1 MPRRT
6 RPPTGLFAERLDHL
20 FQTVHPRD
28 RGPYTPAEV
37 AEAINTAAGQ
47 HVLSATYVWLLRTGQ
62 RDNPTMR
69 TVIALARFFD
79 VPAMY
84 FFPDDE
90 TQQDTMPPELAAA
103 LKDDQVRQMTLRAA
117 GLSERSLQAI
127 ADMIDS
133 ARIVEGLAPGTG
145 RDA

>member
-20 FQTVHPRD
+20 FQTVHPKD
-28 RGPYTPAEV
+28 RGPYIPAEV
-37 AEAINTAAGQ
+37 AEAINTAAGH

-62 RDNPTMR
+62 RDNPTIR
-69 TVIALARFFD
+69 TVIALARFFG
-79 VPAMY
+79 VSAMY

-90 TQQDTMPPELAAA
+90 TQQDAMPPELAAA
-103 LKDDQVRQMTLRAA
+103 LQDDQVRQMTLRAA

-133 ARIVEGLAPGTG
+133 ARIVEGLPPGT
-145 RDA
+145 RHDA